1 MELLWDV
8 VEWEMHIIDVQSTNL
23 QQLCSDMVTESV
35 PKTKSGL
42 KAKGVQA
49 STKKVYLVKCL
60 MMVYRLGLITVNV
73 HHNYH
78 KSL

>member
-8 VEWEMHIIDVQSTNL
+8 VEREMHIIDVQSTTL
-23 QQLCSDMVTESV
+23 QQLCGDMVNESV
-35 PKTKSGL
+35 PKSGL

-49 STKKVYLVKCL
+49 STKKVYLMKCL

-73 HHNYH
+73 QHNYH
-78 KSL
+78 DSL